1 MIPQSMDGPVGPS
14 TPTVERRVS
23 IKSTISPLLV
33 EPLCGGL
40 DCIWQSTGICSLQAY
55 IAMRND
61 GPPNVRPLASDPT
74 RKGDTPM
81 HLSNH
86 HRQRRECKQTINE
99 AVTYGHLQSM
109 ANPQYGGGS
118 AQKQTTQGFHRR
130 QTTRGTARHKSSNMP
145 LGVVVQRG

>member
-61 GPPNVRPLASDPT
+61 RPPNVRPLASDPT
-74 RKGDTPM
+74 RKGT
-81 HLSNH
+81 
-86 HRQRRECKQTINE
+86 RRCIC
-99 AVTYGHLQSM
+99 
-109 ANPQYGGGS
+109 
-118 AQKQTTQGFHRR
+118 QTT
-130 QTTRGTARHKSSNMP
+130 TTTTTTAANDANANKLSTK
-145 LGVVVQRG
+145 Q